1 MDASK
6 LPRTPTFRPSKDS
19 EIDWPTFNGGLNILF
34 RPTELRPNELAQTDN
49 IMMTGAGTPTGRWGS
64 VLHNLAGTGRIRLL
78 DAYYNSSPQ
87 VNQLLVL
94 TDAGYLVKQSG
105 ASYSIISGASF
116 SSGYSAQSVEFN
128 NNTYIANQ
136 GTPFIRYTGSTLQPY
151 IGLSAPTN
159 LSVAFQSGMTGYN
172 TYSWKVTALS
182 IVGETDAPTYVSIGN
197 LPLSMTSAF
206 VKVTWNAVS
215 LSNATLVGYNIYR
228 GTIGNESLLASLD
241 PSATSFIDLGQ
252 PSADNVMAPITD
264 STAGPK
270 AKYIIKVGNRLVLA
284 GIPSDPSLLLVSG
297 VYPFN
302 DRFNAYDGGAYVY
315 VSPNDGEEIT
325 GIGLQHL
332 QTSIPFIVVYKRRS
346 TYVVTMD
353 MVSMGNYRV
362 LDLETHPL
370 TYTFGTSSG
379 ETAIPVENDYF
390 AFGRKGLYSTGQEP
404 QFLNAIRTNEISARI
419 RPYVQSLSESDLSE
433 AVAGYIDYKYLLSF
447 PTRKETVV
455 YDYQRACFY
464 GPWKTPFGITKWL
477 KYYDTL
483 GNEKWL
489 AGADDGN
496 VYEFSTS
503 YETDNGIQ
511 IDKTLRTSKSSLG
524 LFEQMKMLKQIYAL
538 FRNCRGQ
545 TNVNLLIEGRDG
557 NTTVQKNFTLTSQVG
572 AGGYGNDQ
580 WGSQEYGQSK
590 ALINLTGEEL
600 ARYSLIFKAFRVLQ
614 LEITTTTPG
623 SNFEFLSFKATAV
636 PLGPQS
642 LPTKMKV

>member
-1 MDASK
+1 MADVTKSGK
-6 LPRTPTFRPSKDS
+6 LPIFKPSKDS
-19 EIDWPTFNGGLNILF
+19 EILWPSFNGGLNTLY
-34 RPTELRPNELAQTDN
+34 RPTELRPNELAQADN

-64 VLHNLAGTGRIRLL
+64 VMYDWVGTKRVRML
-78 DAYYNSSPQ
+78 DAYYNSNPST
-87 VNQLLVL
+87 NQLLAI

-105 ASYSIISGASF
+105 ASYSIVSGGSF
-116 SSGYSAQSVEFN
+116 LSGYPAQSVEFN
-128 NNTYIANQ
+128 YNTYIANQ
-136 GTPFIRYTGSTLQPY
+136 GTAFTRYNGSTLQPY
-151 IGLSAPTN
+151 IGLAAPTN
-159 LSVAFQSGMTGYN
+159 LSAAWQSGMTGYN

-182 IVGETDAPTYVSIGN
+182 SVGETAAGSYVSLGN
-197 LPLSMTSAF
+197 LPLSMTSTF
-206 VKVTWNAVS
+206 VKVTWNQVS
-215 LSNATLVGYNIYR
+215 LANATLVGYNIYR
-228 GTIGNESLLASLD
+228 GTIGSESLLASLD
-241 PSATSFIDLGQ
+241 PSTTSFIDLGQ
-252 PSADNVMAPITD
+252 PTADNVLPPLVD

-270 AKYIIKVGNRLVLA
+270 AKYMIKVGDRLVLA

-315 VSPNDGEEIT
+315 VSPNDGEDIT

-332 QTSIPFIVVYKRRS
+332 QTSIPVIIVYKRRS
-346 TYVVTMD
+346 TYVVTMNT
-353 MVSMGNYRV
+353 VPIGNYQV

-447 PTRKETVV
+447 PTRKETIV

-477 KYYDTL
+477 KYYDTS
-483 GNEKWL
+483 GNENWL

-496 VYEFSTS
+496 IYSFSTA
-503 YETDNGIQ
+503 YESDNGTS
-511 IDKTLRTSKSSLG
+511 IDKTLRTSKADFG
-524 LFEQMKMLKQIYAL
+524 LFEQMKMLKQIYFL

-557 NTTVQKNFTLTSQVG
+557 
-572 AGGYGNDQ
+572 
-580 WGSQEYGQSK
+580 
-590 ALINLTGEEL
+590 
-600 ARYSLIFKAFRVLQ
+600 
-614 LEITTTTPG
+614 
-623 SNFEFLSFKATAV
+623 
-636 PLGPQS
+636 
-642 LPTKMKV
+642 